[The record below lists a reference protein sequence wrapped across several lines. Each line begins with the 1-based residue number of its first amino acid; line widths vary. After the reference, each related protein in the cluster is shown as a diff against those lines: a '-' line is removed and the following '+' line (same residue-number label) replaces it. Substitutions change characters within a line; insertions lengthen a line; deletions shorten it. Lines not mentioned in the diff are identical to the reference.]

1 MGLFKSKEEKAFIK
15 IQKKAKLIDDMQMQ
29 IDKEKEEID
38 TMGKLILEGGKLKR
52 KDDGIPVQPQQQP
65 QYPQSPMR
73 QPVVQTMND
82 TVDIVIPRQQP
93 MAELQPSEEQIM
105 AYHQQQAMQQQALR
119 QAAIDQ
125 NQVVAQL
132 DAQIREQHMRQQM
145 QQQAQQ
151 MPPQANVTVKLFET
165 EPWQLSVLPAQMQDF
180 LTQVANAI
188 NTKSTIQLGKHLVNG
203 AAIEFVEYD

>member
-1 MGLFKSKEEKAFIK
+1 MKLFKSKEEKAFIK
-15 IQKKAKLIDDMQMQ
+15 IQKKAKLIDKMQSQ
-29 IDKEKEEID
+29 IDKEKEAID
-38 TMGKLILEGGKLKR
+38 TMGKLVLEGGKLKR
-52 KDDGIPVQPQQQP
+52 KDDGIPVQSQQP
-65 QYPQSPMR
+65 QMPQSPMR

-93 MAELQPSEEQIM
+93 MQAEIQPSQEQIM

-119 QAAIDQ
+119 QAA
-125 NQVVAQL
+125 L
-132 DAQIREQHMRQQM
+132 EQQALQERAMQEQMMRQQLM

-151 MPPQANVTVKLFET
+151 QAQPNVTVKLFEV
-165 EPWQLSVLPAQMQDF
+165 EPWQLSVPPTQMQDF